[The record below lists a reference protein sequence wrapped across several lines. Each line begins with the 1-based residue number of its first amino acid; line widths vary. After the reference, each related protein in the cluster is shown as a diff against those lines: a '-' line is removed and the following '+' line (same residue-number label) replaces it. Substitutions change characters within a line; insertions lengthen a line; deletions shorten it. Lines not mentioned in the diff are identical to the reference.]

1 MSLFQFGFT
10 VKETGNPQE
19 STPQSPSP
27 TAAPCGYLPEQEA
40 TSLGTDEY
48 NELVLSVGNIVDP
61 DKNFS
66 SNRKR
71 GNYNHYSAEMRAK
84 IG

>member
-10 VKETGNPQE
+10 VKETRNPQE
-19 STPQSPSP
+19 STPQSHSP
-27 TAAPCGYLPEQEA
+27 TAAACGYLPEQEA

-71 GNYNHYSAEMRAK
+71 GNYNHYSPEMLAK